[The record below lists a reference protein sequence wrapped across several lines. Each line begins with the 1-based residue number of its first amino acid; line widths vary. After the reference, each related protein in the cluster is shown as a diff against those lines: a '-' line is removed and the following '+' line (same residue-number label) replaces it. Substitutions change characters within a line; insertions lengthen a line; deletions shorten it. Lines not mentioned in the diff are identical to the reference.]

1 MKTEL
6 ILSKAALARKAGGC
20 FLSVRAQFA
29 RLTIRENYRKERTN
43 LILGTALSIKGVP
56 IRLTEERWEHIIEEK
71 PYMDSYYEI
80 MLEAVEKP
88 DYILRG
94 NAGALVAVLTL
105 SRSKYLHAVYKE
117 VSKDDGFIVT
127 AFIARKLNKNRVIW
141 QK

>member
-1 MKTEL
+1 M
-6 ILSKAALARKAGGC
+6 ILE
-20 FLSVRAQFA
+20 VV
-29 RLTIRENYRKERTN
+29 T
-43 LILGTALSIKGVP
+43 SINGVP
-56 IRLTEERWEHIIEEK
+56 IRLNEERWEHIIEEK
-71 PYMDSYYEI
+71 PYMNSYYES

-127 AFIARKLNKNRVIW
+127 AFIARKLNKNKMIW